1 LPTGVRSFVGGAA
14 LALGALLSSSNPAR
28 ALAPS
33 TRPSRTAAAGDGGAG
48 ASRGRPPRPFSWG
61 ASILRSQAHGRYGMS
76 WSTRLVKLVAVL
88 ALLGSALAQPPD
100 SLRIMA
106 PAAPGGGWDGTARAM
121 QTALQQAGLVE
132 NVEVFNVPGAGGT
145 IGLSQ
150 LATAE

>member
-1 LPTGVRSFVGGAA
+1 MNGVAVGAGIALALLAAERAFGPPTGVRFFVGGAA
-14 LALGALLSSSNPAR
+14 LALGAPLSSSNLAR

-88 ALLGSALAQPPD
+88 ALLG
-100 SLRIMA
+100 
-106 PAAPGGGWDGTARAM
+106 
-121 QTALQQAGLVE
+121 
-132 NVEVFNVPGAGGT
+132 
-145 IGLSQ
+145 
-150 LATAE
+150 